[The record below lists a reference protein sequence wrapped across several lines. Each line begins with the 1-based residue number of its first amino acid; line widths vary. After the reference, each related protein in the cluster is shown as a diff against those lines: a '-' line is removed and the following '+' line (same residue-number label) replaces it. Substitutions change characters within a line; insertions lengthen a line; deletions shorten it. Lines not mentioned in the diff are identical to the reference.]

1 MGELPADLVV
11 DDFWPARCCEA
22 GGFGGISGGAQC
34 VRAHV
39 ADGYGL
45 TGGSGSSQCGGIFYI
60 TGRDA
65 TGESTANFLGSV

>member
-1 MGELPADLVV
+1 
-11 DDFWPARCCEA
+11 
-22 GGFGGISGGAQC
+22 

-45 TGGSGSSQCGGIFYI
+45 TGGSGSGQCGGSFYI
-60 TGRDA
+60 TGSEA